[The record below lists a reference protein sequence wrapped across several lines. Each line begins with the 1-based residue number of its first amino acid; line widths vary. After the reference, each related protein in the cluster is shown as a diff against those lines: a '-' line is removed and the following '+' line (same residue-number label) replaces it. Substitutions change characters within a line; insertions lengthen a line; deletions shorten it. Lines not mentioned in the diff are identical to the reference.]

1 MMHFRSESSG
11 IFVLWDLHSAPRS
24 PPGGGRCRHNTFSD
38 SHLPHANV
46 VALQTSLR
54 GASLRNCFL
63 SWGKTPLSTMWQLC
77 M

>member
-1 MMHFRSESSG
+1 MMHFRPESSG
-11 IFVLWDLHSAPRS
+11 IYASSGIFIPHLAPPS
-24 PPGGGRCRHNTFSD
+24 FCRHNTFSD

-63 SWGKTPLSTMWQLC
+63 SWGTTPLSTMWQLC